1 MEKKFLIFV
10 IVIIILF
17 ILCRSLVMYFVYSQP
32 YGRINSINSKQ
43 YFKFQNYKKELEHNT
58 FSEKFN
64 IDERNKKKIISRLDR
79 FHSTEEDNQYNL
91 YQFQKDLEE
100 KISHLRGYES
110 KKLEEKK
117 KNSNMSPKITID
129 EYKNNMKIINECY
142 CKSFNY
148 VLNYL
153 ELINIMEEIN
163 DRKTFYYRFMNE
175 NDLITIESIDSDKS
189 SNPIK
194 VFQVSKH
201 HHAVEW
207 IYKNY
212 SNNLGT
218 ILHIDSHADMNP
230 VTNDTRFIEK
240 CISEN
245 KFEFDDLKRI
255 YDSITTIGSVLVP
268 MIAPYRK
275 NNGIVWITPDWVKEP
290 YCKSDN
296 KVTTSKNGVMFEGL
310 CPKNFPIKKIESL
323 EKIYFDE
330 EDRKFLM
337 ITSNIKDRAKILNDI
352 SNDYILNID
361 LDYFVTYGIDNYLPN
376 GNDAISDYR
385 TLFDYGY
392 LLKTREERYDS
403 KLIELNFEMNLIRRR
418 IDEFLG
424 LIIDLKN
431 LGKIPKIIIIC
442 DSTRVN
448 FSNDHLGMGFCTKNE
463 TELLNEF
470 TPKYLTF
477 WLHNTVLRNLNN
489 IFTN

>member
-1 MEKKFLIFV
+1 MEKKYLITI

-17 ILCRSLVMYFVYSQP
+17 MLCRYLVMYFVYSQP
-32 YGRINSINSKQ
+32 YGNMNFGNSKES
-43 YFKFQNYKKELEHNT
+43 FKFLNYEKDLEHNT
-58 FSEKFN
+58 FSERYTIDN
-64 IDERNKKKIISRLDR
+64 INKKKMISRLDR
-79 FHSTEEDNQYNL
+79 FHSNEEDNQYNL
-91 YQFQKDLEE
+91 YQFQKSLEE
-100 KISHLRGYES
+100 KVSKLRGFES

-117 KNSNMSPKITID
+117 INSNISPIINID
-129 EYKNNMKIINECY
+129 EYKTNMKLINECY
-142 CKSFNY
+142 CTSFNY
-148 VLNYL
+148 LLNYL
-153 ELINIMEEIN
+153 EQINIMEELN

-175 NDLITIESIDSDKS
+175 NDLNTIKSIDSHGS
-189 SNPIK
+189 SNQIK

-212 SNNLGT
+212 KTELGT

-240 CISEN
+240 CIKEN
-245 KFEFDDLKRI
+245 KFTFDDLKRI

-268 MIAPYRK
+268 SIAPYKK

-296 KVTTSKNGVMFEGL
+296 KITTSKNGIMFEGL

-323 EKIYFDE
+323 ERVYFDE
-330 EDRKFLM
+330 EDRKFSM
-337 ITSNIKDRAKILNDI
+337 ITSNIKNKEKILNDI

-376 GNDAISDYR
+376 GNDAISDFR

-403 KLIELNFEMNLIRRR
+403 KLIELNYEMNLIRRR

-448 FSNDHLGMGFCTKNE
+448 FSNDHLGMAFCTKNE

-477 WLHNTVLRNLNN
+477 WLHNTVLRNLNK